1 MIEDETN
8 PELDSLFEDDP
19 GSLAE
24 IGEEDA
30 DDLNISN
37 IATKIWLVKV
47 LWQALIAKCI
57 IKDLPLNSTC

>member
-24 IGEEDA
+24 VGEEDA

-37 IATKIWLVKV
+37 VTTKIWLVKV
-47 LWQALIAKCI
+47 ITRTTCS
-57 IKDLPLNSTC
+57 LP

>member
-1 MIEDETN
+1 MEDETN

-24 IGEEDA
+24 IGEEDV

-37 IATKIWLVKV
+37 VATKIWLVKV
-47 LWQALIAKCI
+47 NVDKCANI
-57 IKDLPLNSTC
+57 VTQLMD

>member
-1 MIEDETN
+1 MLEDEAN

-37 IATKIWLVKV
+37 MGTKIWLVKV
-47 LWQALIAKCI
+47 LR
-57 IKDLPLNSTC
+57 

>member
-1 MIEDETN
+1 MIEDEAN

-37 IATKIWLVKV
+37 IGTKIWLVKV
-47 LWQALIAKCI
+47 LR
-57 IKDLPLNSTC
+57 

>member
-30 DDLNISN
+30 EDLNISN
-37 IATKIWLVKV
+37 IGTKIWLVKV
-47 LWQALIAKCI
+47 LYRQWCSATHFLLMI
-57 IKDLPLNSTC
+57 TH